1 MNPIKI
7 SNMNAIESQ
16 LQLYF
21 DGLFKRRSW
30 RLHPMQG
37 SPLALV
43 A

>member
-21 DGLFKRRSW
+21 DGLFKRRSSPL
-30 RLHPMQG
+30 RPMLE

>member
-21 DGLFKRRSW
+21 DGLSIRRKTLPF
-30 RLHPMQG
+30 RAEM
-37 SPLALV
+37 
-43 A
+43 